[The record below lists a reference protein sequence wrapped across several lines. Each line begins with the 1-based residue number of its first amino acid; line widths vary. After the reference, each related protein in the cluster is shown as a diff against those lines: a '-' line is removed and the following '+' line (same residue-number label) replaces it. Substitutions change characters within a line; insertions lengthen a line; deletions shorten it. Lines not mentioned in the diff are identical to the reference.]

1 MIRVLVADDHAI
13 VREGVK
19 NILNTAP
26 DIQVVCDADDGHAV
40 LAAIQEQEVDV
51 VLLDISMP
59 GLPGLDTLKRI
70 KESKSRLPVLML
82 SVHPEELY
90 AVRSLKAGASGY
102 LTKASVPEE
111 LIDAVR
117 EAYKGGKYITKALA
131 CLLAESVTSASD
143 RPPHETLSDREYQV
157 LRLIAKGNTVSA
169 IAEQLALSVKTVS
182 TYRVRILDK
191 MNMKTNAELTYYA
204 VENGLV

>member
-19 NILNTAP
+19 NILNSAP
-26 DIQVVCDADDGHAV
+26 DIQVVCDVDDGHAV
-40 LAAIQEQEVDV
+40 LKALETQDVDV

-70 KESKSRLPVLML
+70 KERTPGLPVLML

-117 EAYKGGKYITKALA
+117 EARKGGKYITKALA
-131 CLLAESVTSASD
+131 WLLAESVSQASGQ
-143 RPPHETLSDREYQV
+143 PLHETLSDREYQV

-169 IAEQLALSVKTVS
+169 IAQQLALSVKTVS
-182 TYRVRILDK
+182 TYRARILDK
-191 MNMKTNAELTYYA
+191 MKMKTNAELTYYA